1 MLSNSKL
8 SDLAPSGL
16 DPNTARL
23 VFLGN
28 RDSGIPFRSQ
38 KPHFFVELFNFAAI
52 CLLIRRQKCRGKP
65 FWLAGR
71 SANESI
77 GKTGAF
83 KSINF

>member
-1 MLSNSKL
+1 MLSNTKL

-16 DPNTARL
+16 DPNTASL

-52 CLLIRRQKCRGKP
+52 CLLIRRQKCRASHFGLQDARQMKA
-65 FWLAGR
+65 LAR
-71 SANESI
+71 LARLNQ
-77 GKTGAF
+77 
-83 KSINF
+83 